1 MSYPEIEEFASED
14 IGFQLATGK
23 HGVQLFK
30 NPVDFENVATSPL
43 HLLSVGNTKKIYAVS
58 NTTLVAVGHLLDL
71 NSPDSIRLS
80 LHTVDVPSL
89 TCLSLNSSNDTLYG
103 VSASN
108 VVSMLVAD
116 IEAGNSKVTQVTDS
130 GDVSTMAA
138 SPCSPLLY
146 FFLKVDKSLII
157 VHGEESTI
165 PAINAAAWSI
175 LGTTVGA
182 VTDFEF
188 SVFDVHGKLLVSHE
202 FSDVELKDVSC
213 VDSNNWFILATE
225 SEEDVYYLVNVELNT
240 IKNVSS
246 VALAPPFGDAERAH
260 SLYSTSLVN
269 WTAGTSYAFITSALS
284 TDIATVE
291 CGNGSK
297 LVTQLNDTDRAELP
311 MDDDSG
317 DDTLPVGFAIDVSA
331 TDLTVK
337 EPCQGVE
344 EAVGVLPRLLCL
356 NNLGNLLI
364 WYVFDTTGVKKGTVS
379 LTRALEAITPAQSKT
394 SSSGASEE
402 KNSEI
407 TSTAKEEPKQAFGST
422 SFGQLSFG
430 SRPSETSGFGSSGFG
445 QPSLAQSS
453 QESSGPEKPSGF
465 GSGFGSSGFGSSS
478 LGSSGFGK
486 SSFGSKKEDSN
497 STSSG
502 AGSTG
507 FGGATF
513 GQTSFGNK
521 PTFGSSGFGATS
533 GSSASSKPSNFGSFS
548 SSSFSSTKT
557 GQSPF
562 GETQPPSGS
571 PFGAVKASIDS
582 PFGSKAST
590 NSPFGNIGGSEPSP
604 FGSARTSTASP
615 FESTKPA
622 PSPFG
627 TMKPV
632 PSPFGST
639 KPADSPFGSTEPAP
653 SPFGTMKPV
662 PSPFGSTKPSSSP
675 FGALQQQKTNKE
687 STPESSGDLFGPS
700 SFGKLDLS
708 EKSDDAPKTS
718 LFGSGVAVKDENSE
732 HSTINA
738 EDTKATK
745 ETEDKE
751 SFSLPAL
758 GSNQVKSEPS
768 AFEKLKSQE
777 PGESVNSRNS
787 SDELGTEEDSG
798 VNRSESEASLSEAE
812 RTKNERSQ
820 QEKTETTKSQPLS
833 VSKSDVEVPGADVKE
848 SKTEQ
853 ISLKTKQAPVEKS
866 SEGWKES
873 ILKIPEKVQNM
884 SQNTT
889 ADQKLNVLNPD
900 SSGLT
905 DEVADSE
912 SDDQFRNDE
921 NKPDNEV
928 QSVIDFQPLSLFA
941 GWTSSPKRTNNKITN
956 EILELLESS
965 HANMTVLELNALS
978 IQELIENCDFND
990 YVYGME
996 ELEYPEIW
1004 TLGAVED
1011 VTDIAYEVNSKVEES
1026 LVNARAQY
1034 KSLSRLMGV
1043 VEKCD
1048 SLKEQLSRII
1058 SQIAMFK
1065 QELDSPKTYNRPL
1078 DIKSQ
1083 TLCYKLRKN
1092 FDNVQKNHELA
1103 LEKIV
1108 QLKMKQQVDRD
1119 FVKKVEQVV
1128 FEIHAK
1134 SKLYRE
1140 QFQELE
1146 VLLDNAS
1153 EPSKT
1158 LSSPQSSGVITNF
1171 KSQKWRFA
1179 SKFAN
1184 PTVKK
1189 VNIDQI

>member
-23 HGVQLFK
+23 HGVQLFE

-80 LHTVDVPSL
+80 LHTVNVPSL

-116 IEAGNSKVTQVTDS
+116 IEVGDSKVTQVTDS
-130 GDVSTMAA
+130 GDVSKMAA
-138 SPCSPLLY
+138 SPSSPRLY

-202 FSDVELKDVSC
+202 FSDVELKGVSC

-240 IKNVSS
+240 IKNVTS

-379 LTRALEAITPAQSKT
+379 LTRALEAITPAQSTT
-394 SSSGASEE
+394 SSTEASEE
-402 KNSEI
+402 KKTEI
-407 TSTAKEEPKQAFGST
+407 TSTAKEEPQQAFGST
-422 SFGQLSFG
+422 SFGQSSFG

-465 GSGFGSSGFGSSS
+465 GSSGFGSSGFGSSS
-478 LGSSGFGK
+478 LGSTGFGK
-486 SSFGSKKEDSN
+486 SSFGSKKDESN

-502 AGSTG
+502 AGSSG

-571 PFGAVKASIDS
+571 PFGVVKASIDP

-590 NSPFGNIGGSEPSP
+590 DSPFGNIGGSKPSP
-604 FGSARTSTASP
+604 FGSAGTSTASP
-615 FESTKPA
+615 FGSTEPA

-662 PSPFGSTKPSSSP
+662 PSPFGSTKPADSPFGSTEPAPSPFGTMKPIASPFGSTKPSSSP
-675 FGALQQQKTNKE
+675 FGALQQQKTNIE

-718 LFGSGVAVKDENSE
+718 LFGSGVAVKDEKLE

-777 PGESVNSRNS
+777 PGESVSSRNS

-798 VNRSESEASLSEAE
+798 VNGSESEESLSEAE
-812 RTKNERSQ
+812 RTKTERSQ

-833 VSKSDVEVPGADVKE
+833 VSKSDVEISRADVEE
-848 SKTEQ
+848 SKKEQ
-853 ISLKTKQAPVEKS
+853 ISLKTEQAPVEKS
-866 SEGWKES
+866 SEVWKES

-900 SSGLT
+900 SSGL
-905 DEVADSE
+905 DEVTDSE
-912 SDDQFRNDE
+912 SDYQFRNDE

-928 QSVIDFQPLSLFA
+928 PVIDFQPLSLFA

-978 IQELIENCDFND
+978 IQELIEDCDFND

-1004 TLGAVED
+1004 TLGVVED

-1034 KSLSRLMGV
+1034 KTLSRLM
-1043 VEKCD
+1043 E
-1048 SLKEQLSRII
+1048 
-1058 SQIAMFK
+1058 
-1065 QELDSPKTYNRPL
+1065 
-1078 DIKSQ
+1078 
-1083 TLCYKLRKN
+1083 
-1092 FDNVQKNHELA
+1092 
-1103 LEKIV
+1103 
-1108 QLKMKQQVDRD
+1108 
-1119 FVKKVEQVV
+1119 
-1128 FEIHAK
+1128 
-1134 SKLYRE
+1134 
-1140 QFQELE
+1140 
-1146 VLLDNAS
+1146 
-1153 EPSKT
+1153 
-1158 LSSPQSSGVITNF
+1158 
-1171 KSQKWRFA
+1171 
-1179 SKFAN
+1179 
-1184 PTVKK
+1184 
-1189 VNIDQI
+1189 